1 MKSVKKG
8 GVKAKS
14 VTVGSVIIAV
24 VMGLTFGAVMPSV
37 LAKTVQP
44 TPQTITSYGQDFD
57 VNYNNITIWLDGTKS
72 SAIVGQELQ
81 FYNATG
87 EASGKVTLTGL
98 SENNAGEIKYSDTK
112 GRFSTSGMKT
122 GDYNVTAEPDAVGC
136 NATVVSLGET
146 KMELKLKSGTTTIDE
161 VTQGTQITVKFTSSL
176 DDNDGVILK
185 VIDPNGDTIKVNPD
199 DNTIFGDSDSN
210 QVVNVYY
217 VANMK
222 METSG
227 WELGT
232 WKFKVCTE
240 TDYACGLDKESNE
253 VELEIKSPELKIE
266 AKKTEVVVSEKVKLT
281 VDGGIRDHNISI
293 FVEKGAE
300 HAWFPASINDNPSSL
315 TNGNFTDKI
324 GAEGK
329 MEYVVY
335 FDKIG
340 SYTVTVR
347 DLDSETEYSVDL
359 AVSKKKVTFSMP
371 ETCAI
376 GADLVVNGTANT
388 GKTVDIAIDDVIV
401 KVNAAID
408 NDGAFEAKLATPDTP
423 GTGAEDAIKIKA
435 FIDGVFSLGEDV
447 SGIDDDGS
455 VMVLLVTGSL
465 TADSSVSLVSPGD
478 SFTLSGTALGP
489 KVVDILIVAP
499 KDGGGNGM
507 NPTNSAENGLPR
519 GVIYETATVSGSTN
533 TWSSDID
540 VHEDADTGMYLAFV
554 LTPGKNQ
561 IYDEIETA
569 DLLTGI
575 ADNYLG
581 GDLSKLGAKTQ
592 EQIKDVLLDASTE
605 AAGSDDLMKVVKL
618 NVGKAEV
625 ALYSLA
631 DVVIGDDLEIAGTSN
646 REGHTIILKVTGPM
660 SLETKFATVTDG
672 KFSATFSTSEAL
684 TGGYTVE
691 ADDGEGHTD
700 TKTVNIITPV
710 RTETTPTP
718 APTSTPTTTTSPP
731 VPESTP
737 TAQPQ
742 TMEATENSS
751 TSDANSLELPVPGF
765 EAVTVIAA
773 LLIVCSVVFVA
784 RKRRV

>member
-8 GVKAKS
+8 VVKTKS

-24 VMGLTFGAVMPSV
+24 VMGLAFGAVMPSV
-37 LAKTVQP
+37 SAKTVQP
-44 TPQTITSYGQDFD
+44 TPQTITSYGQVFD
-57 VNYNNITIWLDGTKS
+57 VNYDNISILLDGADSTIL
-72 SAIVGQELQ
+72 AGQVIQ

-87 EASGKVTLTGL
+87 GASGKVTLNGV
-98 SENNAGEIKYSDTK
+98 SGDAEDDVK
-112 GRFSTSGMKT
+112 TSGSDGRLETTLKT
-122 GDYNVTAEPDAVGC
+122 GKYEVLGEAPGC
-136 NATVVSLGET
+136 NVSDISVSSVDL
-146 KMELKLKSGTTTIDE
+146 ELKLKRGTKTVSSIP
-161 VTQGTQITVKFTSSL
+161 QGTSVTVKFTGL
-176 DDNDGVILK
+176 DPQEHDGVTLE
-185 VIDPNGDTIKVNPD
+185 VSDPSENIMKVNPAD
-199 DNTIFGDSDSN
+199 GTVFDK
-210 QVVNVYY
+210 VNVSHITDLGINT
-217 VANMK
+217 A
-222 METSG
+222 G

-232 WKFKVCTE
+232 YTFRVSTE
-240 TDYACGLDKESNE
+240 KEYARGLEEDSDE
-253 VELEIKSPELKIE
+253 VELEIVSSELKIE
-266 AKKTEVVVSEKVKLT
+266 AKKDEIVELENVKLT
-281 VDGGIRDHNISI
+281 VTGVPDLNISI
-293 FVEKGAE
+293 AVERNGE
-300 HAWFPASINDNPSSL
+300 HAIFPASINDNPASTKTGSFND
-315 TNGNFTDKI
+315 TIDADG
-324 GAEGK
+324 E

-340 SYTVTVR
+340 SYTVKVK
-347 DLDSETEYSVDL
+347 DLDADTDDYVDI
-359 AVSKKKVTFSMP
+359 AVSKKKVTFSML

-401 KVNAAID
+401 KVDAAID
-408 NDGAFEAKLATPDTP
+408 NDGMFKVKLATPDTP

-435 FIDGVFSLGEDV
+435 FIDGDFSLGADA

-455 VMVLLVTGSL
+455 VMVLLITGSL

-478 SFTLSGTALGP
+478 SFTLSGTAFGP

-499 KDGGGNGM
+499 KDGGGHGM
-507 NPTNSAENGLPR
+507 NPTNSAENGLPS
-519 GVIYETATVSGSTN
+519 GIIYETATVSGSTN
-533 TWSSDID
+533 TWSIDID
-540 VHEDADTGMYLAFV
+540 VQDEADTGMYLAFV

-575 ADNYLG
+575 ADNYLD
-581 GDLSKLGAKTQ
+581 GDLSTLGAKTQ
-592 EQIKDVLLDASTE
+592 EQIKDILLDATTE
-605 AAGSDDLMKVVKL
+605 AAGSDDFMKVVKL

-646 REGHTIILKVTGPM
+646 REGHTIILKMKGPI
-660 SLETKFATVTDG
+660 SLGTKFATVTDG

-710 RTETTPTP
+710 RTETSPTP

-742 TMEATENSS
+742 TTEAAENSS